1 MKRKLMGMMLA
12 VILTVALLS
21 GVFTN
26 IAVQHIQ
33 RDTAASRLLSI
44 VQLLSTDPL
53 LSAQDSLDLVAVKQR
68 IGQWTQLLNSGNQR
82 DDQEYRITLIDGDG
96 VVVADTVA
104 DATSM
109 ENHLMRPEVQSALQA
124 GWGSHIRTSVTT
136 DEPFLYAAVTL
147 GDGQYVLRIA
157 QPLSELTS
165 TQWAITGWTVLGA
178 LVGML
183 LASFLG
189 ALLLVRNFLAPLSRL
204 REGTKIAGGDYQYRV
219 PVEDNEPGELALD
232 FNAMACALQETISR
246 ERMERARLDSVLE
259 CTPVSIIAVDAQE
272 RLLALNP
279 AAQELF
285 EVTAAPLPDRVL
297 ADYLRNAGGL
307 IRAVR
312 TTLVEGK
319 GQCLEQSGERIL
331 RIVTAPI
338 RLDPQA
344 APSGAVAIVEDITK
358 IRQLENLR
366 TEFVA
371 NVSHELKTP
380 LTSIRGYTETLRSD
394 LGNDAKLRSEI
405 LEILEIQT
413 ERLQSLV
420 DDLLA
425 LAEIENASGPA
436 VESCDL
442 SEQATEAVRLLSPTA
457 QAAGITLTTFLAPG
471 LSIRAH
477 SSRILRLITNL
488 VDNAIKYNRPHGRV
502 TVETLR
508 LSDRVRLVVR
518 DTGIG
523 IPPEHHERIFERF
536 YRIDKGRSRR
546 LGGTGLGLSIVKH
559 LVQLYGGDI
568 HFDSI
573 PGEGTT
579 FYVDFPLAG

>member
-189 ALLLVRNFLAPLSRL
+189 ALLVRNFLAPLSRL
-204 REGTKIAGGDYQYRV
+204 REGTKKIAGGDYQYRV

-285 EVTAAPLPDRVL
+285 EVTAAPLSDRVL
-297 ADYLRNAGGL
+297 ADYLRNAGL

-457 QAAGITLTTFLAPG
+457 QAAGITLTTSLAPG

>member
-136 DEPFLYAAVTL
+136 DEPFLYAAVSL

-189 ALLLVRNFLAPLSRL
+189 ALLVRNFLAPLSRL
-204 REGTKIAGGDYQYRV
+204 REGTKKIAGGDYQYRV

-297 ADYLRNAGGL
+297 ADYLRNAGL

-457 QAAGITLTTFLAPG
+457 QAAGITLTTSLAPG

>member
-109 ENHLMRPEVQSALQA
+109 ENHLMRPEVQSALQS

-178 LVGML
+178 LAGML

-189 ALLLVRNFLAPLSRL
+189 ALLVRNFLAPLSRL
-204 REGTKIAGGDYQYRV
+204 REGTKKIAGGDYQYRV

-297 ADYLRNAGGL
+297 ADYLRNAGL

-457 QAAGITLTTFLAPG
+457 QAAGITLTTSLAPG

>member
-109 ENHLMRPEVQSALQA
+109 ENHLMRPEVQSALQS

-178 LVGML
+178 LAGML

-189 ALLLVRNFLAPLSRL
+189 ALLVRNFLAPLSRL
-204 REGTKIAGGDYQYRV
+204 REGTKKIAGGDYQYRV

-297 ADYLRNAGGL
+297 ADYLRNAGL

-344 APSGAVAIVEDITK
+344 DPSGAVAIVEDITK

-457 QAAGITLTTFLAPG
+457 QAAGITLTTSLAPG

>member
-189 ALLLVRNFLAPLSRL
+189 ALLVRNFLAPLSRL
-204 REGTKIAGGDYQYRV
+204 REGTKKIAGGDYQYRV

-297 ADYLRNAGGL
+297 ADYLRNAGL